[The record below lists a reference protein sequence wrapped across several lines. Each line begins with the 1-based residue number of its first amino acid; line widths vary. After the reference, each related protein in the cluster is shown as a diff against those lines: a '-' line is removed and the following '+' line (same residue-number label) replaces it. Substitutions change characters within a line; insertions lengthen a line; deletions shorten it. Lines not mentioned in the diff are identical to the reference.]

1 MSSDDGTLEIRD
13 GVKVLRYE
21 RRLRHPVDRVWRA
34 LTEPDELR
42 GWLAEADLDPR
53 AGGEVELRWLN
64 TDEEGSRAVAR
75 GTVARWEP
83 PRVVE
88 LDTDIHGRLRW
99 ELEPDGDGA
108 TRLTFTVEHAT
119 LPDEYV
125 TKVRAGWHIHLE
137 HLEAALNGHRV
148 DWDRWDEEHLPRW
161 KEIEARYA
169 AEQTTPT

>member
-1 MSSDDGTLEIRD
+1 MSSEYGTLEIRD

-34 LTEPDELR
+34 LTEPAELR

-53 AGGEVELRWLN
+53 PGGEVELRWLN
-64 TDEEGSRAVAR
+64 TDDEGNRAVAR

-99 ELEPDGDGA
+99 ELEPEGDGA
-108 TRLTFTVEHAT
+108 TRLTLTVEHPS

-137 HLEAALNGHRV
+137 HLAAALDGDPV
-148 DWDRWDEEHLPRW
+148 DWERWNDEHRPRW
-161 KEIEARYA
+161 TEIEARYA
-169 AEQTTPT
+169 AQQTTA